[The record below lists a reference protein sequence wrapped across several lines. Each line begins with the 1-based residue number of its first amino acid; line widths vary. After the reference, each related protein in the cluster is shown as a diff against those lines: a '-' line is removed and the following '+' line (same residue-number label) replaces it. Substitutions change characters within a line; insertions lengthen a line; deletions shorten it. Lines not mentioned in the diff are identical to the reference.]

1 MYLVLPAELNRES
14 TVLHFWMYYKNV
26 VFPFAFQLP
35 TSLKTSSHCWIH
47 LLDHLQPLFIDNKN
61 CTENVWHW
69 HEYFIY
75 MDHKWVWALESF
87 SKATKNLKKS
97 WTLDEDAKAKNHCFL
112 WFFFPIPYVKE
123 LCGCLHY
130 WTTEVLRKKLSIS
143 IAASF
148 CMMNNNLG
156 FYFHSLLRSLENFL
170 MDIKSVANQTNLT
183 FSVLARKFKYFFEF
197 LRFFES
203 FS

>member
-1 MYLVLPAELNRES
+1 M
-14 TVLHFWMYYKNV
+14 
-26 VFPFAFQLP
+26 VFLFAFQLP

-97 WTLDEDAKAKNHCFL
+97 WTLDEDAKAKNHYFL

-130 WTTEVLRKKLSIS
+130 WTTEVLRKN
-143 IAASF
+143 F
-148 CMMNNNLG
+148 R
-156 FYFHSLLRSLENFL
+156 FQSLLLFAWWITIW
-170 MDIKSVANQTNLT
+170 DFIFT
-183 FSVLARKFKYFFEF
+183 
-197 LRFFES
+197 RFFDPWRI

>member
-130 WTTEVLRKKLSIS
+130 WTTEVLRKN
-143 IAASF
+143 F
-148 CMMNNNLG
+148 R
-156 FYFHSLLRSLENFL
+156 FQSLLLFAWWITIWDFIFTLFFDPWRIFSWISKVLPIKQILLFL
-170 MDIKSVANQTNLT
+170 
-183 FSVLARKFKYFFEF
+183 F
-197 LRFFES
+197 
-203 FS
+203 